1 MERNKQ
7 YEYRY
12 IVFIDILGFKN
23 LVEESSS
30 NEDQLER
37 IHRALKYISEIKQEN
52 AEGQLSLREQ
62 GEEITVF
69 SDSIV
74 ISMPVLERNAGWYLL
89 NKVIFIQMNLMSLG
103 ICIRGGMTVGELYHN
118 DNIVFGPAMNEAY
131 GLESNCAIYPRVI
144 VDSKYLT
151 IAYSNGNNPPEE
163 EQRHFESYMVKQDR
177 DGNYYVDFIN
187 QELNVDGIE
196 EYIYLLEKAK
206 QLIVMNLNRYNNK
219 PQILMKYEWLKNYFN
234 QTCEST
240 GYTSYII

>member
-1 MERNKQ
+1 MEENQQ
-7 YEYRY
+7 YVPRY

-23 LVEESSS
+23 LVEESTR
-30 NEDQLER
+30 NEDQLKN

-62 GEEITVF
+62 GEEVTVF

-74 ISMPVLERNAGWYLL
+74 ISMPVSERNAGWYLMD
-89 NKVIFIQMNLMSLG
+89 KVIFIQMQLMYLG

-151 IAYSNGNNPPEE
+151 TAYNNGYNSQAE
-163 EQRHFESYMVKQDR
+163 EQRHFESYMVKKDR
-177 DGNYYVDFIN
+177 DGNYYVDFIS
-187 QELNVDGIE
+187 QEQNVDDTE
-196 EYIYLLEKAK
+196 EYIDFLEKAK
-206 QLIVMNLNRYNNK
+206 DLIIRNLAQYNNK

-240 GYTSYII
+240 GYTSYQI